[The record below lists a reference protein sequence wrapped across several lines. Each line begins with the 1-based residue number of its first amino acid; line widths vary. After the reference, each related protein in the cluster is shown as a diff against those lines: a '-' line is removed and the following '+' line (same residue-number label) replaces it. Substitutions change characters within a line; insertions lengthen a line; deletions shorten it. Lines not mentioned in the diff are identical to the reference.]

1 MDRGELVSDDLIT
14 GIVRERL
21 TRPDAAGG
29 FVLDGFPRTVPQARA
44 LDGLLAGRDTLIV
57 IEMQVP
63 DEELVR
69 RVQGRRVCKSCGTNV
84 SAFGGDGADHRPLP
98 EVRRR
103 AGDALGR
110 QHAVV
115 RERLKIYWRDTRPV
129 IEYYNGRPTFRA
141 IDGAQSPEQVR
152 QMLVTTITGLA
163 ASAGVVVPPAGHAA
177 DGAAGSA
184 GMITCRSAAELER
197 LARVN
202 ALVAR
207 VLAELMRRRR
217 PGVTTAGPGPARR
230 AAAARGGG
238 ACRRSRAITGI
249 RRRSARRSTSR

>member
-1 MDRGELVSDDLIT
+1 VALNVVMLGPPGAGKGTQAERFAREYGIPRISTGDILREAIQSGSDLGQTVKAVMDRGELVSDDLIT

-21 TRPDAAGG
+21 ARPDAAGG

-84 SAFGGDGADHRPLP
+84 SAFGGDGAV
-98 EVRRR
+98 E
-103 AGDALGR
+103 GR
-110 QHAVV
+110 CQKCGGELVTRSDDNTHVV
-115 RERLKIYWRDTRPV
+115 RERLKVYWRDTRPV
-129 IEYYNGRPTFRA
+129 IDYYDGRPTFRA

-163 ASAGVVVPPAGHAA
+163 ASAGVIVPPASSSVP
-177 DGAAGSA
+177 SA
-184 GMITCRSAAELER
+184 
-197 LARVN
+197 
-202 ALVAR
+202 
-207 VLAELMRRRR
+207 R
-217 PGVTTAGPGPARR
+217 PGAR
-230 AAAARGGG
+230 A
-238 ACRRSRAITGI
+238 
-249 RRRSARRSTSR
+249 